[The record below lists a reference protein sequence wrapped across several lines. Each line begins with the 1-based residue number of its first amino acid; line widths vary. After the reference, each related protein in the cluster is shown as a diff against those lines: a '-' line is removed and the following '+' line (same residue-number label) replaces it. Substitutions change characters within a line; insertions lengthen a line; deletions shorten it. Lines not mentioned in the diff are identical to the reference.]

1 MRPPGFWQRDG
12 HPLPRI
18 LAWPLSMGWLAGA
31 ALKNLTI
38 RKGTAAVPVIC
49 VGNLDLGGSGKTP
62 AVHMLGDWFEA
73 QEIRPG
79 VLSRGHGGSLSG
91 RSPVRVD
98 PAAHDAGQVGDE
110 PLLHAAR
117 YPTVICADRVTGAE
131 LLATDCDVILMDDGF
146 QNPGLTR
153 NLDLLVVDA
162 NAGFGNGAVF
172 PAGPLREPLQRGL
185 ARADAIIAVGPE
197 LRDGRINGSGLP
209 VLRARLLPDDTG
221 LTGKVFG
228 FCGIGRPE
236 KFQQTLAGSGRRVV
250 GFRAF
255 PDHHP
260 FTDAEIEKVL
270 REAGATG
277 ATPVTTEKDAVRIPA
292 LLRDRISVL
301 RVSLVPDAPEQLDA
315 LLQPID
321 DRIRKP

>member
-31 ALKNLTI
+31 ALRNFTI
-38 RKGTAAVPVIC
+38 RKGTATVPVIC

-62 AVHMLGDWFEA
+62 AVHMLAAWFA
-73 QEIRPG
+73 AHEIRPG

-117 YPTVICADRVTGAE
+117 YPTVICADRVAGAE
-131 LLATDCDVILMDDGF
+131 LLGQACDVILMDDGF
-146 QNPGLTR
+146 QNPGLAR
-153 NLDLLVVDA
+153 DLDLLVVDA
-162 NAGFGNGAVF
+162 KAGFGNGAVF
-172 PAGPLREPLQRGL
+172 PAGPLREPLRQGL

-209 VLRARLLPDDTG
+209 VLRARLLAEETG
-221 LTGKVFG
+221 LAGKVFG

-236 KFQQTLAGSGRRVV
+236 KFQQTLAGGGRRVV

-255 PDHHP
+255 PDHHT
-260 FTDAEIEKVL
+260 FTDAEIEKML
-270 REAGATG
+270 REAEATG

-292 LLRDRISVL
+292 RLRDRISVL
-301 RVSLVPDAPEQLDA
+301 RVSLVPDAPEQFDA
-315 LLQPID
+315 LLQPVAG
-321 DRIRKP
+321 RIRTP